1 MTVRSQATASIIK
14 AFAVVVV
21 ISVTVVVV
29 VTSVNITAVAAIVVV
44 VVVVACNKGYSGRKG
59 IAGVKVAKGVEN

>member
-1 MTVRSQATASIIK
+1 MMTGRRDSYAALRLSRRHCRPLL
-14 AFAVVVV
+14 
-21 ISVTVVVV
+21 
-29 VTSVNITAVAAIVVV
+29 AAIV